1 MSYITLFVST
11 NKPQGADMSTR
22 LKLLRQQHGLSL
34 EQLAQRSG
42 LTKSYVSK
50 VERGLSTPSIASASP
65 AFSAWPL
72 TVSRPRARCT

>member
-1 MSYITLFVST
+1 
-11 NKPQGADMSTR
+11 MSTR

-50 VERGLSTPSIASASP
+50 VERGLSTPSIASALKL
-65 AFSAWPL
+65 ARALAVDVAQLSA
-72 TVSRPRARCT
+72 A